1 MECPQALI
9 LDDGELDRHCVALQ
23 QLGVELQRSSGAE
36 VRDGLPGPTDLLIT
50 NGRHTLALPELVST
64 ASGRPPTWICIHN
77 QDFHPLRER
86 LRGLGVHYLVQTHAS
101 DPTLDLFFA
110 QLVHPGQ
117 NRRALER
124 IPVGCEVK
132 LHWKRRTPRK
142 AMLRDLSPRGLR
154 LGAPE
159 ELPIHAP
166 VEVVL
171 PAELAGSPITLSA
184 VVERCEPS
192 GSNWEMALLWGILE
206 PNQQAL
212 IDALTAGRRAGTRV
226 TPLQSRPY
234 VDGTEIPD
242 WDQLARDADRR
253 ATPRHVYFGHV
264 DAFSAEPGH
273 APIAALGRDLSER
286 GMRIGPVR
294 GLALGTDLT
303 LALHAGNDM
312 EPILVEA
319 RVAHRHPDESL
330 GLTFRML
337 SASTRHSIGRLLA
350 QLPCVAAIT
359 GEEDLVPT
367 AVRIE
372 PQG

>member
-23 QLGVELQRSSGAE
+23 QLDVALERCSGAE
-36 VRDGLPGPTDLLIT
+36 IRDGLPRPTDLLIT
-50 NGRHTLALPELVST
+50 NGRHTLALPELVC
-64 ASGRPPTWICIHN
+64 ASADRPPTWICIHN

-101 DPTLDLFFA
+101 DATLGLFFA

-117 NRRALER
+117 DRRALER
-124 IPVGCEVK
+124 VPVGCEVQ
-132 LHWKRRTPRK
+132 LHWKHRTPHK
-142 AMLRDLSPRGLR
+142 ALLRDLSPRGLR
-154 LGAPE
+154 LAAPE

-171 PAELAGSPITLSA
+171 PAELAGSAVTLSA
-184 VVERCEPS
+184 VVERCERGES
-192 GSNWEMALLWGILE
+192 GWEMALLWGILQ
-206 PNQQAL
+206 PDQQAL

-226 TPLQSRPY
+226 TPLQSRPD

-253 ATPRHVYFGHV
+253 ATPRHVYYGHV
-264 DAFSAEPGH
+264 DAFPVEPGH

-294 GLALGTDLT
+294 GLAPGTDLT

-337 SASTRHSIGRLLA
+337 DAATRNSISRLLE

-359 GEEDLVPT
+359 GQEDLVPT
-367 AVRIE
+367 SVRIE
-372 PQG
+372 RRG